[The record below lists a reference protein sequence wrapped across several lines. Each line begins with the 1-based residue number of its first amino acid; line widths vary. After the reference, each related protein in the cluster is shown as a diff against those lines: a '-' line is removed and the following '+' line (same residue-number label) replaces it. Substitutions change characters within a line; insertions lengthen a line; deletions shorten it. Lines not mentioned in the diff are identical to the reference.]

1 MGVLIFVIPYTC
13 YMLQCRRRGI
23 KPRFSLEAP
32 KLPLLWAGEGWGE
45 GGSLRICSLLPSG
58 TEILFALGLQDQI
71 IGVTDLCDYPPEA
84 ADIRVVC
91 RSRIDPSI
99 MSSEEVEAEMHRI
112 LSSGES
118 PYDLDVNWLQ
128 AAAPDLVITQDLCY
142 FCEVD
147 AGTVQRAVEPIPAPP
162 TVLNLNPRTL
172 DEILSSFLEVGDF
185 CAVPNHARRLVD
197 GLKERIE
204 SVTAKV
210 GRAQSRP
217 AVFSIEGVNPL
228 VIGGHWVTDL
238 LIRAGGRL
246 PERFAPGCPAERIPW
261 EEVVAAQPDKLY
273 IDLCSS
279 DLARSIRE
287 IPWLAAQPGWSD
299 LPAVRSSEV
308 YLIDHSTLSRPG
320 PRVVDGLELLA
331 QLTHPDL
338 LAGHIPSD
346 TVLKLDPCDD
356 QSNPDL
362 IARAFKPWPANAPV
376 SNPLVAL
383 ANR

>member
-1 MGVLIFVIPYTC
+1 M
-13 YMLQCRRRGI
+13 
-23 KPRFSLEAP
+23 
-32 KLPLLWAGEGWGE
+32 
-45 GGSLRICSLLPSG
+45 RICSLLPSG

-71 IGVTDLCDYPPEA
+71 IGVTDLCDYPAEA
-84 ADIRVVC
+84 ANIRVIC

-112 LSSGES
+112 LSNGES
-118 PYDLDVNWLQ
+118 PYDLDVEWLQ

-142 FCEVD
+142 FCEID

-172 DEILSSFLEVGDF
+172 DEILDSFLEVGDS
-185 CAVPNHARRLVD
+185 CRVPIRAHLLVS
-197 GLKERIE
+197 GLKQRVEAVARQ
-204 SVTAKV
+204 VD
-210 GRAQSRP
+210 RASYRP

-238 LIRAGGRL
+238 LVRAGGRL
-246 PERFAPGCPAERIPW
+246 PDRFAPGCPAERISW
-261 EEVVAAQPDKLY
+261 DEVAAAQPDKLY

-279 DLARSIRE
+279 DLARSVRE
-287 IPWLAAQPGWSD
+287 IPWLASQPGWNE
-299 LPAVRSSEV
+299 LPAVRSGEV

-338 LAGHIPSD
+338 FEDRIPPDS
-346 TVLKLDPCDD
+346 VLKLDPSAVPRD
-356 QSNPDL
+356 PDL
-362 IARAFKPWPANAPV
+362 IGQFFKHWPPNSSVP
-376 SNPLVAL
+376 NPLAAI